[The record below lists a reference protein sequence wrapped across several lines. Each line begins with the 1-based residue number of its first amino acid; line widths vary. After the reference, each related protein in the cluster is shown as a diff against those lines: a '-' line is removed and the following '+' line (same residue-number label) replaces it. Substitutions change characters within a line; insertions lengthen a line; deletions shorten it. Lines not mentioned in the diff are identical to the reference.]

1 MFEPRRKKQLW
12 VRLSFGARERGISV
26 DFRMEGG
33 GAIPAEFPIGILVY
47 RVGESREGP
56 WGGPA
61 EFVRVAFIKYARIRL
76 VRG

>member
-1 MFEPRRKKQLW
+1 MGTAF
-12 VRLSFGARERGISV
+12 VRRERTR
-26 DFRMEGG
+26 DFRRFSDGG
-33 GAIPAEFPIGILVY
+33 GAAIPAEFPIGILVY